1 MILKRS
7 SKLDSIQEW
16 HIFLVF
22 VNAVNTAI
30 AVYWEFYEYA
40 MLIFFNNDAINH
52 YTSGVHDT
60 ITDMLVCVAGG
71 LVCLLYTSGDSMLAG
86 FLTAYMQSQSYEKAL
101 RMGVACGSATAF
113 NDDLAK
119 LKQIMSYYEGLNI
132 RSLNA
137 DESRLAEIVE

>member
-1 MILKRS
+1 
-7 SKLDSIQEW
+7 
-16 HIFLVF
+16 
-22 VNAVNTAI
+22 
-30 AVYWEFYEYA
+30 
-40 MLIFFNNDAINH
+40 
-52 YTSGVHDT
+52 
-60 ITDMLVCVAGG
+60 
-71 LVCLLYTSGDSMLAG
+71 
-86 FLTAYMQSQSYEKAL
+86 MQSQSYEKAL

>member
-1 MILKRS
+1 MIISIFNHLTLGKTPDIRVKAAVFRLNLQEHMTVGDHRV
-7 SKLDSIQEW
+7 KL
-16 HIFLVF
+16 
-22 VNAVNTAI
+22 AAI
-30 AVYWEFYEYA
+30 ANQPRITHQDVYKRQ
-40 MLIFFNNDAINH
+40 
-52 YTSGVHDT
+52 
-60 ITDMLVCVAGG
+60 
-71 LVCLLYTSGDSMLAG
+71 
-86 FLTAYMQSQSYEKAL
+86 AYMQSQSYEKAL